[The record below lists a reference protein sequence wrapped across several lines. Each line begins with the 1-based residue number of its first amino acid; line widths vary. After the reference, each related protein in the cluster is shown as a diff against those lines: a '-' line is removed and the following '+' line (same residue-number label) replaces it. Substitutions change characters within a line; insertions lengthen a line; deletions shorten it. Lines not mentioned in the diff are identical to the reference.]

1 MEVGIRNSYNH
12 TLIACYIGYVTQ
24 AIINNFAP
32 LLFLTFQRSYQISL
46 DRITMLVSINFAVQL
61 LVDLLSARYVDR
73 IGYRSAIVGGHAFS
87 AAGLVGLALLP
98 DCFPDPYAGLLIAIA
113 LYAVGGGIIE
123 VLVSPIV
130 EACPTERKAAAM
142 SLLHSFY
149 CWGHVFVIL
158 VSTLFF
164 ATAGIGNW
172 KILACL
178 WALIPLGNLFYFAL
192 VPIAVLVEEK
202 KGLKIGELCRTPL
215 FWLLVVLMIC
225 SGASEQG
232 MSQWASAFA
241 EAGLGVSKTLG
252 DLAGPC
258 FFAVMMGLAR
268 VMYATFSSRLNLQGF
283 MLGSSVLCIVC
294 YLLAAVSPWPLPA
307 LIGCGVCGFSVGIL
321 WPGTFSIAA
330 KECPLG
336 GTAMFAFLALAGD
349 LGCAAGPAV
358 VGTVSG
364 FFQDNLKMGLAAA
377 VVFPVLMIAGLLRNR
392 RWSKNRG
399 GDRVEA

>member
-1 MEVGIRNSYNH
+1 
-12 TLIACYIGYVTQ
+12 
-24 AIINNFAP
+24 
-32 LLFLTFQRSYQISL
+32 
-46 DRITMLVSINFAVQL
+46 
-61 LVDLLSARYVDR
+61 
-73 IGYRSAIVGGHAFS
+73 
-87 AAGLVGLALLP
+87 
-98 DCFPDPYAGLLIAIA
+98 
-113 LYAVGGGIIE
+113 
-123 VLVSPIV
+123 
-130 EACPTERKAAAM
+130 
-142 SLLHSFY
+142 
-149 CWGHVFVIL
+149 
-158 VSTLFF
+158 
-164 ATAGIGNW
+164 
-172 KILACL
+172 
-178 WALIPLGNLFYFAL
+178 
-192 VPIAVLVEEK
+192 
-202 KGLKIGELCRTPL
+202 
-215 FWLLVVLMIC
+215 MIC

-283 MLGSSVLCIVC
+283 MLGSSVLCIGC
-294 YLLAAVSPWPLPA
+294 YLLAALSPWPLPA

-392 RWSKNRG
+392 RWSKKQG
-399 GDRVEA
+399 GDRVKA

>member
-1 MEVGIRNSYNH
+1 MSIRNNYSH
-12 TLIACYIGYVTQ
+12 TLMASYIGYITQ
-24 AIINNFAP
+24 AVINNFAP
-32 LLFLTFQRSYQISL
+32 LLFLTFQRSYGISL
-46 DRITMLVSINFAVQL
+46 DRITVLVSVNFAIQL
-61 LVDLLSARYVDR
+61 VVDLLSARFVDR
-73 IGYRSAIVGGHAFS
+73 IGYRTAIVGAHGFA

-98 DCFPDPYAGLLIAIA
+98 ECFADPYVGLLIAIA

-178 WALIPLGNLFYFAL
+178 WALIPLGTLFYFAAVPLATL
-192 VPIAVLVEEK
+192 V
-202 KGLKIGELCRTPL
+202 GETQGMSIRALCRSPL
-215 FWLLVVLMIC
+215 FWLLVLLMVC

-241 EAGLGVSKTLG
+241 ESGLGISKTLG

-258 FFAVMMGLAR
+258 FFAVMMGLSR
-268 VMYATFSSRLNLQGF
+268 VMYASFSSRLNLQGF

-294 YLLAAVSPWPLPA
+294 YLLAACSPWPLPA

-364 FFQDNLKMGLAAA
+364 FFRDNLKTGLAAA
-377 VVFPVLMIAGLLRNR
+377 VLFPVLMIAGLLRNR
-392 RWSKNRG
+392 RWAAGRTAARS
-399 GDRVEA
+399 E